1 MVPVI
6 ISFGVLFVAS
16 SILALKSSSSFNAVI
31 WFGILGF
38 LASAMMFLAGAPDVA
53 LTQVTIGVVLVVLV
67 YIMAIRKQ
75 RRVRLGYI
83 SKQQM
88 IEEGEDGL
96 SGLEWDLISK
106 IDEKEGYD
114 VDAVN
119 YDNLREAINALR
131 SGRIDVIC
139 GGITRDSLESDEGI
153 ILVPYLTV
161 NRYEYE
167 NELLDFLEMK
177 KLMRKNPAI
186 RAVPEKE
193 TEFVFL
199 LSETSRDIRAFF
211 EKDLEILVHSGELE
225 RLVSK
230 HL

>member
-1 MVPVI
+1 MILII
-6 ISFGVLFVAS
+6 ISLGVLFVAS
-16 SILALKSSSSFNAVI
+16 SILAIKSSSSFNAVI

-75 RRVRLGYI
+75 RKVRLGYI
-83 SKQQM
+83 SKPQM
-88 IEEGEDGL
+88 IEEGEGGL
-96 SGLEWDLISK
+96 AGLEWDLISK

-119 YDNLREAINALR
+119 YDNLRDAISALI

-139 GGITRDSLESDEGI
+139 GGITRDSLESDDGI
-153 ILVPYLTV
+153 VVVPYLTV
-161 NRYEYE
+161 NRYAYE
-167 NELLDFLEMK
+167 NELLDFIEMK
-177 KLMRKNPAI
+177 ELMRKNPTI
-186 RAVPEKE
+186 RAIPVKE

-199 LSETSRDIRAFF
+199 LSETSKDISAFF
-211 EKDLEILVHSGELE
+211 EKDLGILVDSGELE